1 MALQHLKLLNLDQL
15 FLIIYVNI
23 LLLYE
28 LRVMEKGD
36 SIKQPRLCGTICRT
50 NFEMSV
56 NVFKRNLKTH
66 FFRQAFLIF

>member
-36 SIKQPRLCGTICRT
+36 SIKQPPLCGTICRT